1 MKKFLFV
8 ITLFISSL
16 TANNIDTLV
25 NSAILKN
32 SELKSI
38 EKSIMIANENI
49 LLATKYSNPTLS
61 LGLTDIHTNE
71 NYNKRDL
78 EPMQAQSIGITQAI
92 PITDKLEINQSI
104 QITNKTI
111 LALSLEDKKLLLKS
125 KIYELAYKIAILKEK
140 KDFIIK
146 QKQNL
151 QKIEKLQNYK
161 YQTSNNDVNSI
172 FNTKIARKNFDIVLN
187 NLDTNIQTLKL
198 NLEEITYKNIKN
210 IKINTNIDKK
220 YINLKFDNHPKIKAL
235 QQQLRLNKQQEAFE
249 EASKTSDIKLNAT
262 YFNRREFQDYVNISV
277 SIPLS
282 IYNTENIKVKKAQLQ
297 YLKTKDDLQTLKQNF
312 IISNKILQKELNNS
326 YKNYKLITKDIIALQ
341 NGIEKSLNINN
352 KFKNNT
358 IKIIQNLNKT
368 ISLKITALDE
378 KTKYF
383 TALSKAIY
391 YEGK

>member
-1 MKKFLFV
+1 MKKSLFV

-16 TANNIDTLV
+16 TATSIDTLI

-38 EKSIMIANENI
+38 EKSILIANENI
-49 LLATKYSNPTLS
+49 MLATKYTNPTLS
-61 LGLTDIHTNE
+61 LGLTGIHTNE
-71 NYNKRDL
+71 NYDKRNL

-92 PITDKLEINQSI
+92 PITDKLEINESI

-140 KDFIIK
+140 RDFILK
-146 QKQNL
+146 QKSNL
-151 QKIEKLQNYK
+151 KKIEKLQNYK
-161 YQTSNNDVNSI
+161 YQTSKIDVKSL
-172 FNTKIARKNFDIVLN
+172 FDTKIATKNFDIVLN
-187 NLDTNIQTLKL
+187 NLDTNLQTLKL
-198 NLEEITYKNIKN
+198 NLEEITYKNIN
-210 IKINTNIDKK
+210 HIDIDTTINKK
-220 YINLKFDNHPKIKAL
+220 YLKLKANNHPKIKAL
-235 QQQLRLNKQQEAFE
+235 QQQLKLNKQQEAFE

-262 YFNRREFQDYVNISV
+262 YANRTEYQDYVNISV

-312 IISNKILQKELNNS
+312 IITNKILQKELDNS
-326 YKNYKLITKDIIALQ
+326 YINHELITKDIVLLQ
-341 NGIEKSLNINN
+341 KAIEKSLNIDNR
-352 KFKNNT
+352 FKNNT
-358 IKIIQNLNKT
+358 TKIIQNLNKT
-368 ISLKITALDE
+368 ISLKIAALDE

-383 TALSKAIY
+383 TALAKAIY

>member
-8 ITLFISSL
+8 ITLFISTL
-16 TANNIDTLV
+16 TANSIDTLV

-140 KDFIIK
+140 RDFIIK

-198 NLEEITYKNIKN
+198 NLEEITYKNINN

-235 QQQLRLNKQQEAFE
+235 QQQLKLNKQQEAFE
-249 EASKTSDIKLNAT
+249 EVSKTSDIKLNAT

-282 IYNTENIKVKKAQLQ
+282 IYNTENIKVKKAQLE